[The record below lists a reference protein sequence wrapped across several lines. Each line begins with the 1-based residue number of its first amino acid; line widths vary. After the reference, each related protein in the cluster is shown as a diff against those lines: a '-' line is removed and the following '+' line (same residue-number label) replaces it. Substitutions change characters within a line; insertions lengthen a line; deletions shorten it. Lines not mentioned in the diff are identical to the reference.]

1 MASTGAVC
9 YVRPQSIAGA
19 SAGHSTGAVSFFSVR
34 AVSGLWSTVGVQAS
48 ADTRGALTWL
58 PRESEPL
65 GIVNKDGTVRISPYW
80 YRFFNTV
87 ANVKLGGIEGA
98 TVPDV
103 ASTVT
108 ATIEIAAAAEAQSA
122 SVAQQVQTNAEAA
135 YVMRNVIKQAAL
147 AGSDQI
153 PEVGL

>member
-1 MASTGAVC
+1 M
-9 YVRPQSIAGA
+9 
-19 SAGHSTGAVSFFSVR
+19 
-34 AVSGLWSTVGVQAS
+34 
-48 ADTRGALTWL
+48 
-58 PRESEPL
+58 
-65 GIVNKDGTVRISPYW
+65 RINPYW

-87 ANVKLGGIEGA
+87 ANVKLGGINGA

-108 ATIEIAAAAEAQSA
+108 ATIETAAAAEAQ
-122 SVAQQVQTNAEAA
+122 VAAVTQQVQTNAEAA
-135 YVMRNVIKQAAL
+135 YVMRNVIKQASL

>member
-1 MASTGAVC
+1 MASTGAVF
-9 YVRPQSIAGA
+9 YLRPYAIAATG
-19 SAGHSTGAVSFFSVR
+19 GRSTGAQFYVSVR
-34 AVSGLWSTVGVQAS
+34 AVSGLWPTAGVQAS
-48 ADTRGALTWL
+48 SDTRGALTWL

-65 GIVNKDGTVRISPYW
+65 GRVNKDGGVTISPYW

>member
-9 YVRPQSIAGA
+9 YVRPRAVAAG
-19 SAGHSTGAVSFFSVR
+19 SSGRGTGAIAYLSVR
-34 AVSGLWSTVGVQAS
+34 SVSGLWSVPGVQAS
-48 ADTRGALTWL
+48 QDTRGALTWL
-58 PRESEPL
+58 PSESQPL
-65 GIVNKDGTVRISPYW
+65 GFVNKDGSVRINPYW

-87 ANVKLGGIEGA
+87 ANVKLGGINGA

-108 ATIEIAAAAEAQSA
+108 ATIETAAAAEAQ
-122 SVAQQVQTNAEAA
+122 VAAVTQQVQTNAEAA
-135 YVMRNVIKQAAL
+135 YVMRNVIKQASL

>member
-87 ANVKLGGIEGA
+87 ANVKLGGIDGD
-98 TVPDV
+98 TLPDV
-103 ASTVT
+103 SATVT
-108 ATIEIAAAAEAQSA
+108 ATIETAAAAEAQV
-122 SVAQQVQTNAEAA
+122 SVLAQQTQTNAESL
-135 YVMRNVIKQAAL
+135 YVVRNVVKQASL